1 MRKMKQVIFLRL
13 MFNIQKFN
21 ELHSDLPF
29 LLGRKKLGNAE
40 KPATSLE
47 DKCEYVVHIKSLK
60 RHQNMVQF

>member
-1 MRKMKQVIFLRL
+1 

-60 RHQNMVQF
+60 RHQNMV